1 MFLTI
6 LTFLSAI
13 AISLIAA
20 GYSILGLA
28 TLFAGAAVPI
38 IAMGSALEV
47 GKLVAASWLYHNW
60 RSDIPRALKAY
71 LFSAIIILIFITS
84 IGIFGFLSKAHLD
97 QVKPTAGNTEQIA
110 LIDKQI
116 KQEEM
121 IIERAERTL
130 NQLDKAL
137 DVYIDKEYVSRG
149 LKERKKQK
157 EERDLLNKSIDEA
170 MDKIADL
177 NNSKSSITIEQLK
190 LEADVGPLKYVAE
203 LIYGD
208 NAKDHFDSAV
218 RIIIL
223 ILIFVFD
230 PLAVLLLIAANI
242 SLRQWRMKRN
252 LGKELKKQ
260 NLESRLGLAQQ
271 RIKKYKERQKD
282 FRKILGKE
290 ISELDPDEIK
300 VKLNQIYDWND
311 KKQCLTTT
319 IESDIIYTMITIDDI
334 KRLNLP
340 KLTPDQIRRISN
352 AENTCKNAT
361 TNWAKNYWFNVFKK
375 LCTDYNCMD
384 YFRKVIH

>member
-1 MFLTI
+1 MFLTLI
-6 LTFLSAI
+6 TFISAI
-13 AISLIAA
+13 SISLIAA

-28 TLFAGAAVPI
+28 TLFAGAYVPI

-60 RSDIPRALKAY
+60 RRNIPKSLKAY
-71 LFSAIIILIFITS
+71 LFTSIIVLIFITS
-84 IGIFGFLSKAHLD
+84 VGIFGFLSKAHLD

-110 LIDKQI
+110 LIDKKI
-116 KQEEM
+116 RQEEK
-121 IIERAERTL
+121 IIERAEKTL
-130 NQLDKAL
+130 AQLDKAL

-149 LKERKKQK
+149 LKERNKQK

-170 MDKIADL
+170 MAKIADL

-242 SLRQWRMKRN
+242 SLNQWRDKRDEN
-252 LGKELKKQ
+252 KTDTMERALKRIEVLENRNRRLKIYKDLTKEFGD
-260 NLESRLGLAQQ
+260 N
-271 RIKKYKERQKD
+271 
-282 FRKILGKE
+282 
-290 ISELDPDEIK
+290 PDEIK
-300 VKLNQIYDWND
+300 LKLSQIYDWNND
-311 KKQCLTTT
+311 K
-319 IESDIIYTMITIDDI
+319 
-334 KRLNLP
+334 N
-340 KLTPDQIRRISN
+340 
-352 AENTCKNAT
+352 
-361 TNWAKNYWFNVFKK
+361 
-375 LCTDYNCMD
+375 
-384 YFRKVIH
+384 

>member
-1 MFLTI
+1 MFLT
-6 LTFLSAI
+6 LVTFISAI
-13 AISLIAA
+13 SISLIAA

-28 TLFAGAAVPI
+28 TLFAGAYVPI

-60 RSDIPRALKAY
+60 RRNIPKSLKAY
-71 LFSAIIILIFITS
+71 LFTSIIVLIFITS
-84 IGIFGFLSKAHLD
+84 VGIFGFLSKAHLD

-110 LIDKQI
+110 LIDKKI
-116 KQEEM
+116 KQEEK
-121 IIERAERTL
+121 IIERAEKTL
-130 NQLDKAL
+130 AQLDKAL

-157 EERDLLNKSIDEA
+157 EERELLNKSIDEA
-170 MDKIADL
+170 MAKIADL

-242 SLRQWRMKRN
+242 SLNQWRDKRDEN
-252 LGKELKKQ
+252 KTDTMERALKRIEVLENRNRRLKIYKDLTKEFGD
-260 NLESRLGLAQQ
+260 N
-271 RIKKYKERQKD
+271 
-282 FRKILGKE
+282 
-290 ISELDPDEIK
+290 PDEIK
-300 VKLNQIYDWND
+300 LKLSQIYDWNND
-311 KKQCLTTT
+311 K
-319 IESDIIYTMITIDDI
+319 
-334 KRLNLP
+334 N
-340 KLTPDQIRRISN
+340 
-352 AENTCKNAT
+352 
-361 TNWAKNYWFNVFKK
+361 
-375 LCTDYNCMD
+375 
-384 YFRKVIH
+384 

>member
-38 IAMGSALEV
+38 IAMGSALEI

-60 RSDIPRALKAY
+60 RSDIPRLLKGY
-71 LFSAIIILIFITS
+71 LFTAIIILIFITS
-84 IGIFGFLSKAHLD
+84 VGIFGFLSKAHLY
-97 QVKPTAGNTEQIA
+97 QVKPTAGNQEQIL
-110 LIDKQI
+110 LIDKKI

-170 MDKIADL
+170 MEKIAEL
-177 NNSKSSITIEQLK
+177 NNAKSSITIEQLK

-242 SLRQWRMKRN
+242 SLRQWQMKRS
-252 LGKELKKQ
+252 LTKQYKKK
-260 NLESRLGLAQQ
+260 NLESRLGLAQA
-271 RIKKYKERQKD
+271 RIKKMKTRQRD
-282 FRKILGKE
+282 FKKLMAQDFEGM
-290 ISELDPDEIK
+290 DPDEIK

-311 KKQCLTTT
+311 KNKG
-319 IESDIIYTMITIDDI
+319 
-334 KRLNLP
+334 
-340 KLTPDQIRRISN
+340 
-352 AENTCKNAT
+352 
-361 TNWAKNYWFNVFKK
+361 
-375 LCTDYNCMD
+375 
-384 YFRKVIH
+384 